1 VHSDMNGYRKKSDT
15 DGDSDEYLTKITRKW
30 HKGADIKAAR
40 SFSLESAEKERMT
53 LSERFLS

>member
-1 VHSDMNGYRKKSDT
+1 MNGYRKKSDT